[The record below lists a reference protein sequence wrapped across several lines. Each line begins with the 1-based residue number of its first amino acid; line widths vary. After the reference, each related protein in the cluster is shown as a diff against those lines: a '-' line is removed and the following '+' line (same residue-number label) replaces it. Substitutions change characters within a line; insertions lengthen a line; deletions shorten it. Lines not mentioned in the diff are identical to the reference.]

1 MSFEASGRDCSR
13 SAGASGHDGSC
24 SAVLLLLLVGIGMIV
39 NAGGVV
45 QCQNAVMVQAKMT
58 DLGCFET
65 KQAAYSGQ
73 PPLRPM
79 VG

>member
-1 MSFEASGRDCSR
+1 VSFEASGRDCSR

-45 QCQNAVMVQAKMT
+45 QCQNAVMVQQK
-58 DLGCFET
+58 
-65 KQAAYSGQ
+65 
-73 PPLRPM
+73 
-79 VG
+79 